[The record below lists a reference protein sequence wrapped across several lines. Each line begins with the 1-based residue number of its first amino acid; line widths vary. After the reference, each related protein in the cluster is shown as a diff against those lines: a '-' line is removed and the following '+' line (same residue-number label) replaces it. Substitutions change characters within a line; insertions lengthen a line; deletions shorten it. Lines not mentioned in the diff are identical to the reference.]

1 MIQVFS
7 EVSQSLVTFLSR
19 ILLSFLGSLTAEN
32 TVLCFLEH
40 GSVGLCLC
48 LLDCLEHGMAGLCFL
63 FNRNHDTINLGT
75 SAEHN
80 STLVFETFGQGTEH
94 YLYTFGC
101 TCWCFVWKMYYL
113 YPYRES
119 NTTYTFPWTTY
130 SVNRCTEHYISL
142 NFCLCRTAFQE
153 IKV

>member
-75 SAEHN
+75 SPEHN
-80 STLVFETFGQGTEH
+80 STLVFETFGQGT
-94 YLYTFGC
+94 
-101 TCWCFVWKMYYL
+101 
-113 YPYRES
+113 
-119 NTTYTFPWTTY
+119 TYIRLDAHAGVL
-130 SVNRCTEHYISL
+130 SEKCIISTPTGS
-142 NFCLCRTAFQE
+142 RTLLIHFLE
-153 IKV
+153 LLTV